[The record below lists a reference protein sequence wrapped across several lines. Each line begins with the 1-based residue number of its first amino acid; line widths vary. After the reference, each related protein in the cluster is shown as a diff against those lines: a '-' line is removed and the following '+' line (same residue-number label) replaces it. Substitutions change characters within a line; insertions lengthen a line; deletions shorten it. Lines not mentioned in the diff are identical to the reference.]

1 MLGVTGPRLT
11 EIKVRVVRPKNFSAS
26 WELNK

>member
-1 MLGVTGPRLT
+1 MLRAPGPRLT
-11 EIKVRVVRPKNFSAS
+11 EIKFALCGFDFGAS